1 MSDIQQSIKKQ
12 IDDNKVILFM
22 KGNKQ
27 APQCGF
33 SAQVVQI
40 LNSYD
45 VPYETVDVLL
55 DPEIRQ
61 GIKDFSNWPT
71 IPQLYVNGEFIG
83 GCDICTEMFQNGELE
98 TVVKSAAE

>member
-1 MSDIQQSIKKQ
+1 MSDIQQTIKKQ
-12 IDDNKVILFM
+12 IEDNKIILFM

-27 APQCGF
+27 FPQCGF

-45 VPYETVDVLL
+45 VPYETVDVLS

-71 IPQLYVNGEFIG
+71 IPQLYVKGQFIG

-98 TVVKSAAE
+98 QLVKSAAE

>member
-1 MSDIQQSIKKQ
+1 MSQDIQETIKKQ
-12 IDDNKVILFM
+12 IEDNKIILFM
-22 KGNKQ
+22 KGNKEV
-27 APQCGF
+27 PQCGF
-33 SAQVVQI
+33 SAQVVQM

-71 IPQLYVNGEFIG
+71 TII
-83 GCDICTEMFQNGELE
+83 
-98 TVVKSAAE
+98 